1 MALDRAKS
9 EAERAKI
16 ETALAKHDRNI
27 EETARELGAARRTL
41 QNRMRAYG
49 IAPGKSGRPRVPMPY
64 TRAVRAK
71 RWARR
76 NQGALGA
83 LGAVA
88 AVGAAVFGYKHLRR
102 LPPPSGK

>member
-16 ETALAKHDRNI
+16 EAALAKHDRNI

-76 NQGALGA
+76 NQGSLA

>member
-27 EETARELGAARRTL
+27 EETARELGASRRTL

-49 IAPGKSGRPRVPMPY
+49 MAPGKSGRPRVPMPY
-64 TRAVRAK
+64 TRTVRAT

-76 NQGALGA
+76 NKSTLGALGA
-83 LGAVA
+83 LA

-102 LPPPSGK
+102 QPPTSGK